1 MNRNDFPML
10 NQDIIYFD
18 NGATTFKPKVVID
31 SMVDYYSKYSANA
44 HRGDYHISMIV
55 DDKYENTRELVKN
68 FINANSTKEIIF
80 TSGTTDG
87 INMVANGFFKYI
99 LNPGDEIILS
109 KADHASNILPWQA
122 LANELNLVIKYVDL
136 DDHNYVTVDNIKKV
150 LSPRTKVISLAII
163 TNVIG
168 DLRPIKELCDIAH
181 QNNIYVVGDAAQS
194 VGHRKTDVQ
203 ALDIDFLAFSGHKM
217 YGPTGVGVLYGKEEL
232 LERLRPTSLGGG
244 MNETFDDQNNVS
256 LKSLPSRLEAGTPN
270 IAGVIG
276 LGEAIKYLN
285 NIDLNKI
292 SEYEHNLR
300 EYLIDKLIKIDYIDI
315 INIEGDAAT
324 VAFNVDGIFA
334 QDVAVYLDKY
344 NICVRAGNHC
354 TKLLK
359 DVINVR
365 NTVRVSLAFY
375 NTTEEI
381 DTFVDLL
388 SDRDKIIREML

>member
-1 MNRNDFPML
+1 
-10 NQDIIYFD
+10 
-18 NGATTFKPKVVID
+18 
-31 SMVDYYSKYSANA
+31 
-44 HRGDYHISMIV
+44 
-55 DDKYENTRELVKN
+55 
-68 FINANSTKEIIF
+68 
-80 TSGTTDG
+80 
-87 INMVANGFFKYI
+87 MVANGFFKYI
-99 LNPGDEIILS
+99 LNPGDEIVLS

-194 VGHRKTDVQ
+194 IGHRKTDVQ

>member
-18 NGATTFKPKVVID
+18 NGATTLKPQVVID
-31 SMVDYYSKYSANA
+31 SMVEYYSKYSANA

-55 DDKYENTRELVKN
+55 DDKYENTRELVKD
-68 FINANSTKEIIF
+68 FINARSTKEIIF
-80 TSGTTDG
+80 TSGATEG
-87 INMVANGFFKYI
+87 INMVASGFFRYV

-109 KADHASNILPWQA
+109 KADHASNILPWQV

-136 DDHNYVTVDNIKKV
+136 DDQNYVTVDNIKKIIN
-150 LSPRTKVISLAII
+150 PRTKVISLANI

-168 DLRPIKELCDIAH
+168 DLRPIKEICNVAH
-181 QNNIYVVGDAAQS
+181 QNNIYVVCDAAQS
-194 VGHRKTDVQ
+194 VGHRKCDVSN
-203 ALDIDFLAFSGHKM
+203 LDVDFLVFSAHKM

-232 LERLRPTSLGGG
+232 LERLRPTNLGGG
-244 MNETFDDQNNVS
+244 MNETFDDENNIS
-256 LKSLPSRLEAGTPN
+256 LKSLPARLEAGTPN
-270 IAGVIG
+270 IAGVLG

-285 NIDLNKI
+285 NIGMDKI

-300 EYLIDKLIKIDYIDI
+300 EYLISKLIKIDFIDI
-315 INIEGDAAT
+315 INIEGDSAT

-375 NTTEEI
+375 NTYEEI
-381 DTFVDLL
+381 DSFVELL
-388 SDRDKIIREML
+388 KNRDKIIREML

>member
-55 DDKYENTRELVKN
+55 DDKYENTRKLVKD

>member
-55 DDKYENTRELVKN
+55 DDKYENTRELVKD

-136 DDHNYVTVDNIKKV
+136 DYHNYVTIDNIKKV

>member
-18 NGATTFKPKVVID
+18 NGATTLKPQVVID
-31 SMVDYYSKYSANA
+31 SMVEYYSKYSANA

-55 DDKYENTRELVKN
+55 DDKYENTRQLVKN
-68 FINANSTKEIIF
+68 FINASSTKEIIF
-80 TSGTTDG
+80 TSGATEG
-87 INMVANGFFKYI
+87 INMVASGFFRYV

-109 KADHASNILPWQA
+109 KADHASNILPWQV

-136 DDHNYVTVDNIKKV
+136 DDQNYVTVDNIKKII
-150 LSPRTKVISLAII
+150 SPRTKVISLANI

-168 DLRPIKELCDIAH
+168 DLRPIKEICNVAH
-181 QNNIYVVGDAAQS
+181 QNNIYVVCDAAQS
-194 VGHRKTDVQ
+194 VGHRKTDVSD
-203 ALDIDFLAFSGHKM
+203 LDVDFLVFSAHKM

-232 LERLRPTSLGGG
+232 LERLRPTNLGGG
-244 MNETFDDQNNVS
+244 MNETFDDENNIS
-256 LKSLPSRLEAGTPN
+256 LKSLPARLEAGTPN

-285 NIDLNKI
+285 KIGMDKI

-300 EYLIDKLIKIDYIDI
+300 EYLISKLIKIDFIDI
-315 INIEGDAAT
+315 INIEGDSAT
-324 VAFNVDGIFA
+324 IAFNVDGIFA

-365 NTVRVSLAFY
+365 NTVRASLAFY
-375 NTTEEI
+375 NTYEEI
-381 DTFVDLL
+381 DSFVELL
-388 SDRDKIIREML
+388 KNRDKIIREML

>member
-1 MNRNDFPML
+1 MNRSDFPML

-18 NGATTFKPKVVID
+18 NGATTLKPQTVID

-55 DDKYENTRELVKN
+55 DDKYENTRALVKE
-68 FINANSTKEIIF
+68 FINAKSTKEIIF
-80 TSGTTDG
+80 TSGATEG
-87 INMVANGFFKYI
+87 INTVVNGFFKYV

-109 KADHASNILPWQA
+109 KADHASNILPWQV
-122 LANELNLVIKYVDL
+122 LARDLNLVIKYVDL
-136 DDHNYVTVDNIKKV
+136 DDHNYVTIDNLKKAV
-150 LSPRTKVISLAII
+150 SPRTKVISLASI

-168 DLRPIKELCDIAH
+168 DLRPIKEITAFAH
-181 QNNIYVVGDAAQS
+181 QNNIFVVCDAAQS
-194 VGHRKTDVQ
+194 VGHRKTDVKN
-203 ALDIDFLAFSGHKM
+203 LDVDFLVFSAHKM

-232 LERLRPTSLGGG
+232 LEKLRPTNLGGG
-244 MNETFDDQNNVS
+244 MNETFDDENNIS
-256 LKSLPSRLEAGTPN
+256 LKSLPIRLEAGTPN

-285 NIDLNKI
+285 NIGMDKI

-300 EYLIDKLIKIDYIDI
+300 EYLIDKLIKIDFIDI
-315 INIEGDAAT
+315 INIEGDSAT

-354 TKLLK
+354 AKLLK

-365 NTVRVSLAFY
+365 NTIRASLAFY
-375 NTTEEI
+375 NNTDEI
-381 DTFVDLL
+381 DTFVELL

>member
-31 SMVDYYSKYSANA
+31 SMVDYYSKHSANA

-244 MNETFDDQNNVS
+244 MNETFDDQNNIS

-285 NIDLNKI
+285 KIDLNKI

-300 EYLIDKLIKIDYIDI
+300 EYLIDRLIKIDYIDI

>member
-18 NGATTFKPKVVID
+18 NGATTLKPQVVID
-31 SMVDYYSKYSANA
+31 SMVEYYSKYSANA

-55 DDKYENTRELVKN
+55 DDKYENTRQLVKN
-68 FINANSTKEIIF
+68 FINASSTKEIIF
-80 TSGTTDG
+80 TSGATEG
-87 INMVANGFFKYI
+87 INMVASGFFRYV

-109 KADHASNILPWQA
+109 KADHASNILPWQV

-136 DDHNYVTVDNIKKV
+136 DDQNYVTVDNIKKII
-150 LSPRTKVISLAII
+150 SPRTKVISLANI

-168 DLRPIKELCDIAH
+168 DLRPIKEICNVAH
-181 QNNIYVVGDAAQS
+181 QNNIYVVCDAAQS
-194 VGHRKTDVQ
+194 VGHRKCDVSD
-203 ALDIDFLAFSGHKM
+203 LDVDFLVFSAHKM

-232 LERLRPTSLGGG
+232 LERLRPTNLGGG
-244 MNETFDDQNNVS
+244 MNETFDDENNIS
-256 LKSLPSRLEAGTPN
+256 LKSLPARLEAGTPN

-285 NIDLNKI
+285 KIGMDKI

-300 EYLIDKLIKIDYIDI
+300 EYLISKLIKIDFIDI
-315 INIEGDAAT
+315 INIEGDSAT
-324 VAFNVDGIFA
+324 IAFNVDGIFA

-365 NTVRVSLAFY
+365 NTVRASLAFY
-375 NTTEEI
+375 NTYEEI
-381 DTFVDLL
+381 DSFVELL
-388 SDRDKIIREML
+388 KNRDKIIREML